1 MVLPLMALPY
11 TAGPCG
17 SARWAPAVLLI
28 ALSVLTL
35 VGCMR
40 ESGESGESREMITL
54 EDTDRAPDPDPIPTY
69 EYPTAHDGVDVP
81 YVTTPAAIVDSML
94 ALADV
99 TAGDVVYD
107 LGSGD
112 GRIPIRAA
120 RTYGARGVGIELRAD
135 LVEEARQ
142 NAKAAGVA
150 DRVAFQEGD
159 LFEADLSDATVVTIY
174 LLPSVNLE
182 LRPKLFRELDPGTRV
197 VSHDF
202 HMGAWRPARTIEVG
216 GRRLYLWRI
225 PEETPRFVEQP
236 E

>member
-1 MVLPLMALPY
+1 MVLLLMALPY

-17 SARWAPAVLLI
+17 SARWASAVLLI
-28 ALSVLTL
+28 ALPVLTL

-40 ESGESGESREMITL
+40 EAGESGESREMITL
-54 EDTDRAPDPDPIPTY
+54 EDTDPDPIPTY

-202 HMGAWRPARTIEVG
+202 HMGAWRPARTVEVG

>member
-17 SARWAPAVLLI
+17 SARWASAVLLI

-54 EDTDRAPDPDPIPTY
+54 EDTDRAPDPIPTY

-81 YVTTPAAIVDSML
+81 YVTTPEALVDSML
-94 ALADV
+94 ALAEV

-120 RTYGARGVGIELRAD
+120 KMYGARGVGIELRAD

-174 LLPSVNLE
+174 LLPSVNLA

-202 HMGAWRPARTIEVG
+202 HMGAWRPVRTIEVG

>member
-1 MVLPLMALPY
+1 MVLPLMASPY

-17 SARWAPAVLLI
+17 SARWASVVLLI
-28 ALSVLTL
+28 ALSALTL

-40 ESGESGESREMITL
+40 ESGESREMITL
-54 EDTDRAPDPDPIPTY
+54 EDTDRAPAPIPTY
-69 EYPTAHDGVDVP
+69 EYPTAHDGVGVP
-81 YVTTPAAIVDSML
+81 YVTTPEALVDLML
-94 ALADV
+94 ALAEV

-120 RTYGARGVGIELRAD
+120 QQYGARGVGIELRAD

-142 NAKAAGVA
+142 SAEAAGVA
-150 DRVAFQEGD
+150 DRVAFREDD

-202 HMGAWRPARTIEVG
+202 HMDAWRPARTIEVG

-236 E
+236 G